1 VNLTTRSKWL
11 TGVAAA
17 VAGWVFFGPKD
28 SDSVE
33 VTAGSTHPAAHVSRA
48 TAGATAARTASHSPH
63 TVGER
68 VADPVA
74 AGSLF
79 AAHSWYVAPP
89 PPPAPVVDTTP
100 APPPKPTA
108 PPLPYKLIGSYTPD
122 GEKTV
127 FFLSAGDKVYDVH
140 VGETIDNTYSID
152 SYSNGQLVLTYKP
165 LNQQQQLQLT
175 ETGK

>member
-1 VNLTTRSKWL
+1 MNLTTRSKWL

-17 VAGWVFFGPKD
+17 VAAWVFFGPKD

-33 VTAGSTHPAAHVSRA
+33 ATHDSAHPAAHLSRT
-48 TAGATAARTASHSPH
+48 TARATAARPATGLLRA
-63 TVGER
+63 VGER
-68 VADPVA
+68 VADPAA

-79 AAHSWYVAPP
+79 AAHSWYVPPPP
-89 PPPAPVVDTTP
+89 PPPAPVTAP
-100 APPPKPTA
+100 APPPKPEA

-140 VGETIDNTYSID
+140 VGETLDNTYSID
-152 SYSNGQLVLTYKP
+152 SFSNGQLVLTYKP

-175 ETGK
+175 GTGQ

>member
-1 VNLTTRSKWL
+1 MNLTTRSKWL

-17 VAGWVFFGPKD
+17 VAAWVFFGPKD
-28 SDSVE
+28 SDSIE
-33 VTAGSTHPAAHVSRA
+33 ATGGSTHAAAHPSRA
-48 TAGATAARTASHSPH
+48 TAGATAARTASRVPH

-68 VADPVA
+68 VADATA

-89 PPPAPVVDTTP
+89 PPPAPVVTAP
-100 APPPKPTA
+100 AAPEKPVA

-127 FFLSAGDKVYDVH
+127 FFLSAGDKVHDVH
-140 VGETIDNTYSID
+140 IGDTVDNTYSVD
-152 SYSNGQLVLTYKP
+152 SYNNGQLVLTYKP
-165 LNQQQQLQLT
+165 LNEKQQLQLT
-175 ETGK
+175 GTAQ

>member
-1 VNLTTRSKWL
+1 VKLTTRSKWL

-17 VAGWVFFGPKD
+17 VAAWVFFGPNN

-33 VTAGSTHPAAHVSRA
+33 ATHDSAHPAAHLSRT
-48 TAGATAARTASHSPH
+48 TAKATAARPASGLLR

-68 VADPVA
+68 VADPAA

-79 AAHSWYVAPP
+79 AAHSWYVPP
-89 PPPAPVVDTTP
+89 PPPPPPVVDTTP
-100 APPPKPTA
+100 APPPKPVA

>member
-1 VNLTTRSKWL
+1 MTLTTRSKWL

-17 VAGWVFFGPKD
+17 VAAWVFFGPKD

-33 VTAGSTHPAAHVSRA
+33 VTGGSTHPAAHVSRA
-48 TAGATAARTASHSPH
+48 TAGVTAAPTASHSPH

-68 VADPVA
+68 VADAAA

-89 PPPAPVVDTTP
+89 PPPPVVDSTP

-108 PPLPYKLIGSYTPD
+108 PPLPFKLIGSYTRD

-127 FFLSAGDKVYDVH
+127 FFLSAGDKVHDVH
-140 VGETIDNTYSID
+140 IGDTVDNTYSID

-175 ETGK
+175 GAGQ